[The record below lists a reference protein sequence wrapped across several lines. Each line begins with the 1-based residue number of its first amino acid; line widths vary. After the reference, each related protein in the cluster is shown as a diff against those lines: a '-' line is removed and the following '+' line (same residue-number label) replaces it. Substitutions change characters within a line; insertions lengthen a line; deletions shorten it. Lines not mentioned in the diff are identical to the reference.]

1 METSDPHARHIS
13 DTECFP
19 LLQPDAKQRTH
30 THTEVLHS
38 KLCTYSHDFDRLT
51 SSCYHICTS
60 AAKPNLDCPFLL
72 HPQCSPGRPLVVGH
86 VRYFWHITRGIFI
99 KTGAVCLIF
108 AIKLTL
114 TAGCHNGCSLWQLPC
129 HNGNFDLSLEV
140 WSLSIPKQIER
151 N

>member
-1 METSDPHARHIS
+1 MRLTKWADMIDRQQKASDAFFSAWKLLTHMLDIS
-13 DTECFP
+13 PTQCFT

-114 TAGCHNGCSLWQLPC
+114 TAGCHNGCSL
-129 HNGNFDLSLEV
+129 
-140 WSLSIPKQIER
+140 
-151 N
+151 